1 MDAKTSVE
9 DALKKAV
16 IRAERM
22 AGEKQIRQ
30 MVDLT
35 IDLVLAILKNIVVGE
50 EPVQLVSPSG
60 LTMTIAMY
68 PKGSISNKVIKHGE
82 STYVFPHV
90 CDILIHQECYGN
102 ETLGVSYSFN
112 IYQKKSIHLLYF
124 PGVGRLLAIHSAVF
138 WQQCRLVV

>member
-1 MDAKTSVE
+1 MWMMNQVGNGVAGINIDCFIKRRFSLDYIMDAKTSVE

-16 IRAERM
+16 IRSERM

-50 EPVQLVSPSG
+50 EPVQLSSPSG

-102 ETLGVSYSFN
+102 ETLGVSFDELD
-112 IYQKKSIHLLYF
+112 KKN
-124 PGVGRLLAIHSAVF
+124 
-138 WQQCRLVV
+138 